1 MDWIKKNYDRFTL
14 AVLTVA
20 LGASAWVLWNNVST
34 FEDTFAAAKS
44 EPTHDNKIVA
54 VDTAKIDDAREHFL
68 KPTVWQ
74 PRKGTGND
82 LLHGG
87 LLFTSERYL
96 LTKARQIEKP
106 TSGALYSDSLTGK
119 PIENTW
125 FLNAGLP
132 LLDPSVPF
140 QDADG
145 DGFLNE
151 DEWRYST
158 NPNDK
163 ESHPAYETKL
173 FLKQWLKQPFR
184 FKFQAYDGDPK
195 KDPEGKMM
203 TFQINPL
210 DAGGRTKFVNLDQEI
225 EGTKFKVSKFQFK
238 EQANAKTGDNDD
250 VSELTLTNTETND
263 TVVLVLN
270 KVIDSPTQF
279 AQFEYFWGKKH
290 GEAGLVFV
298 VRKLQDFALQPKIDR
313 KDLYKLLDVNE
324 AGALIQRPDGEKYQV
339 PPVPKK

>member
-14 AVLTVA
+14 LLLALALT
-20 LGASAWVLWNNVST
+20 GSAWALWSDVAG
-34 FEDTFAAAKS
+34 FDDTFAAAKA
-44 EPTHDNKIVA
+44 EPVKDNKIVA
-54 VDTAKIDDAREHFL
+54 VDTTKIEEARQHFE
-68 KPTVWQ
+68 KPTLWQ
-74 PRKGTGND
+74 PRKMDKNE
-82 LLHGG
+82 LQHGG

-96 LTKARQIEKP
+96 LNKFRQLEKP
-106 TSGALYSDSLTGK
+106 TKGSLYTDSLTSK
-119 PIENTW
+119 PIENSW
-125 FLNAGLP
+125 FLENGLP
-132 LLDPSVPF
+132 LLDTSVPH
-140 QDADG
+140 QDPDN

-151 DEWRYST
+151 DEWRGNT

-184 FKFQAYDGDPK
+184 FKFQAYDGDAS
-195 KDPEGKMM
+195 KDKPETM

-210 DAGGRTKFVNLDQEI
+210 DAGGRTKFVKIGEEI
-225 EGTKFKVSKFQFK
+225 EGTKFKVTKFEFK
-238 EQANAKTGDNDD
+238 EQANAKTGDKDD
-250 VSELTLTNTETND
+250 VSELTLTNTETSD

-279 AQFEYFWGKKH
+279 AQFEYFWGKKF